1 MIGLVVTL
9 KVKPGS
15 EADFEAA
22 MKELIPQVRANEPGC
37 GLYALAKDPKEP
49 GVYVMMEQYAD
60 QAALDA
66 HGKTP
71 YFAVAMPKLGA
82 TLAGPPTMQRL
93 EMVA

>member
-22 MKELIPQVRANEPGC
+22 MGELIPQVRANEPAC
-37 GLYALAKDPKEP
+37 KLYVLHKDPNEA
-49 GVYVMMEQYAD
+49 GTYVMMEHYAD

-71 YFAVAMPKLGA
+71 YFGAALPKLGA
-82 TLAGPPTMQRL
+82 TLAGAPVTMRL
-93 EMVA
+93 DVVL